1 MHSAYGVEKLS
12 GVKFQKKFT
21 TPPQSPREINY
32 SLIHANYTMYISYLW
47 LRSSSSNPHS
57 GAKSTKQ
64 NWQIIYY
71 KVCCVRC
78 FIAVA
83 LTSLHSC
90 FLTFSL
96 FCIEGEHS
104 CSASLSI
111 NIKHGEKAGTNSKT
125 KWQSCIIM
133 INSSCFIKPRRTIS
147 ITISIKN
154 YRVVNS
160 RSHYIF
166 NF

>member
-1 MHSAYGVEKLS
+1 MHSAYRVEKLS

-21 TPPQSPREINY
+21 SPPQSPRKINY

-64 NWQIIYY
+64 NWQMVYY

-104 CSASLSI
+104 RSASLSI
-111 NIKHGEKAGTNSKT
+111 NIKHGEGAGTNS

-133 INSSCFIKPRRTIS
+133 INSICFIKRR
-147 ITISIKN
+147 SIKN
-154 YRVVNS
+154 YHVDLIISLNGEGEG
-160 RSHYIF
+160 
-166 NF
+166 